1 MWRSA
6 QRCPSRNQHGDCAAV
21 YDRSTLCNAVDERAA
36 VVPRSVG
43 ALAKVET
50 EVSVS
55 CFVDREPR
63 IEQVIHGLLELVH
76 VEPSSLFDREYE
88 LSAGVPAGCAL
99 MRLSCIHERI

>member
-1 MWRSA
+1 MTQAMTSRRIPSRRACSDRRCGAPRSA
-6 QRCPSRNQHGDCAAV
+6 VRRGT
-21 YDRSTLCNAVDERAA
+21 STVT
-36 VVPRSVG
+36 VPRSTI
-43 ALAKVET
+43 ARHF
-50 EVSVS
+50 VS

-76 VEPSSLFDREYE
+76 GEPSSLFDREYE